1 MVQMK
6 RHTSSAKNRRRSQLS
21 LKPMALNKCPKCG
34 KTVEPHKACR
44 FCGSYRANKAVVT
57 KASKVAKKIKK

>member
-21 LKPMALNKCPKCG
+21 LKPMTLNKCPKCG

-44 FCGSYRANKAVVT
+44 FCGSYRTNKPVST
-57 KASKVAKKIKK
+57 KAAKTAKKIKK